1 MGITNLELQ
10 IKTLPESPGIYKF
23 FNNENKIIYIGK
35 AINLKK
41 RVASYFNNNHIHFR
55 TKLLVKQI
63 EKVENIVVETE
74 MDALLLENTLIKKF
88 KPKYNV
94 LLKDDKTYPW
104 ICIQREPNPKIFYTR
119 KVEKNKGQYFGPFT
133 NVKSVKFL
141 IKLIKDVY
149 PFLNHELIHLLNKE
163 NEKISSNEID
173 KHLLDIKLIIKGN
186 FKASIDRFKN
196 EMEKLSVLTKFE
208 KAQKIKEK
216 LEILYNYQVKSTIV
230 NPKIS
235 EVDVFSI
242 SSDDSFAY
250 VNFMQISLG
259 AIISSYTIEIKK
271 SLNESDN
278 EILKILLVELRQRFK
293 SYSNQV
299 ILPFKLNLGS
309 KIKCIV
315 PKVGDKKKLLELSLK
330 NAKSFRMEKFKQIK
344 ILDSERHI
352 NRIISQMKSDLRL
365 KESPAHI
372 ECFDNSNLQGTNP
385 VASCVVFKNCKPSK
399 KEYRHYNIKTV
410 SGPDDFASMK
420 EVVYRRYKRQKEEK
434 ASLPQLIIVDGGKG
448 QLSSAIKSLDR
459 LNLRG
464 KIAIIGIAKGLE
476 EIFFSGDPIPLYL
489 DKKSETLKIIQQLR
503 NEAHR
508 FGIKLHRNKR
518 SKKAL
523 SSSLDN
529 IKGVGPKTQIKLIK
543 TFKSFKN
550 IKTASKNELIDVIG
564 DSKAKNLYENL
575 HSVDRK

>member
-1 MGITNLELQ
+1 MDITNLELQ
-10 IKTLPESPGIYKF
+10 VKTLPTSPGIYKF
-23 FNNENKIIYIGK
+23 FNSVNQIIYIGK
-35 AINLKK
+35 AINIKK
-41 RVASYFNNNHIHFR
+41 RVGSYFNKNHSHFR

-63 EKVENIVVETE
+63 VKIENIVVETE
-74 MDALLLENTLIKKF
+74 MDALLLENNLIKKF

-104 ICIQREPNPKIFYTR
+104 ICIQKYPNPKIFYTR
-119 KVEKNKGQYFGPFT
+119 RIEENKGQYFGPFT

-149 PFLNHELIHLLNKE
+149 PFLNQELIHLLKKE
-163 NEKISSNEID
+163 NEKISLSEID
-173 KHLLDIKLIIKGN
+173 KSLLDIKLMIKGN
-186 FKASIDRFKN
+186 FRASIDHFKN
-196 EMEKLSVLTKFE
+196 KMERLSILTKYE
-208 KAQKIKEK
+208 KAQEVKEK
-216 LEILYNYQVKSTIV
+216 LEILNNYQVKSTIV

-242 SSDDSFAY
+242 YSDDIFAY
-250 VNFMQISLG
+250 VNFMQISHG
-259 AIISSYTIEIKK
+259 AIISSYTIEVKK

-278 EILKILLVELRQRFK
+278 EILRIALIELRQRFK
-293 SYSNQV
+293 SNSLKIIV
-299 ILPFKLNLGS
+299 PFEIYLGS
-309 KIKCIV
+309 EIKCII

-330 NAKSFRMEKFKQIK
+330 NAKSFRMERFKQIK
-344 ILDSERHI
+344 ILDPEKHLT
-352 NRIISQMKSDLRL
+352 RILSLMKSDLRL
-365 KESPAHI
+365 NENPVHI

-399 KEYRHYNIKTV
+399 KDYRHYNIKTV
-410 SGPDDFASMK
+410 AGPDDFASME
-420 EVVYRRYKRQKEEK
+420 EVVFRRYDRLKKEK
-434 ASLPQLIIVDGGKG
+434 ISLPQLIIVDGGKG
-448 QLSSAIKSLDR
+448 QLSSAIKSLEK

-464 KIAIIGIAKGLE
+464 KIAIIGIAKRLE
-476 EIFFSGDPIPLYL
+476 EIFYPDDPVPLYL
-489 DKKSETLKIIQQLR
+489 DKKSETLKVIQQLR

-529 IKGVGPKTQIKLIK
+529 IRGVGSKTQIKLIK

-550 IKTASKNELIDVIG
+550 IKKASKDDLTKVIG
-564 DSKAKNLYENL
+564 LSKAKDLYENI
-575 HSVDRK
+575 HSINNK

>member
-1 MGITNLELQ
+1 MDITNLELQ
-10 IKTLPESPGIYKF
+10 VKTLPTSPGIYKF
-23 FNNENKIIYIGK
+23 FNSGNQIIYIGK
-35 AINLKK
+35 AINIKK
-41 RVASYFNNNHIHFR
+41 RVGSYFNKNHSHFR

-63 EKVENIVVETE
+63 VKIENIVVETE
-74 MDALLLENTLIKKF
+74 MDALLLENNLIKKF

-104 ICIQREPNPKIFYTR
+104 ICIQKYPNPKIFYTR
-119 KVEKNKGQYFGPFT
+119 RIEENKGQYFGPFT

-149 PFLNHELIHLLNKE
+149 PFLNQELIHLLKKE
-163 NEKISSNEID
+163 NEKISLSEID
-173 KHLLDIKLIIKGN
+173 KSLLDIKLMIKGN
-186 FKASIDRFKN
+186 FRASIDHFKN
-196 EMEKLSVLTKFE
+196 KMERLSILTKYE
-208 KAQKIKEK
+208 KAQEVKEK
-216 LEILYNYQVKSTIV
+216 LEILNNYQVKSTIV

-242 SSDDSFAY
+242 YSDDIFAY
-250 VNFMQISLG
+250 VNFMQISHG
-259 AIISSYTIEIKK
+259 AIISSYTIEVKK

-278 EILKILLVELRQRFK
+278 EILRIALIELRQRFK
-293 SYSNQV
+293 SNSLKIIV
-299 ILPFKLNLGS
+299 PFEIYLGS
-309 KIKCIV
+309 EIKCII

-330 NAKSFRMEKFKQIK
+330 NAKSFRMERFKQIK
-344 ILDSERHI
+344 ILDPEKHLT
-352 NRIISQMKSDLRL
+352 RILSLMKSDLRL
-365 KESPAHI
+365 NENPVHI

-399 KEYRHYNIKTV
+399 KDYRHYNIKTV
-410 SGPDDFASMK
+410 AGPDDFASME
-420 EVVYRRYKRQKEEK
+420 EVVFRRYDRLKKEK
-434 ASLPQLIIVDGGKG
+434 ISLPQLIIVDGGKG
-448 QLSSAIKSLDR
+448 QLSSAIKSLKK

-464 KIAIIGIAKGLE
+464 KIAIIGIAKRLE
-476 EIFFSGDPIPLYL
+476 EIFYPDDPVPLYL
-489 DKKSETLKIIQQLR
+489 DKKSETLKVIQQLR

-529 IKGVGPKTQIKLIK
+529 IRGVGSKTKIKLIK

-550 IKTASKNELIDVIG
+550 IKKASKDDLTKVIG
-564 DSKAKNLYENL
+564 LSKAKDLYENI
-575 HSVDRK
+575 HSINNK

>member
-1 MGITNLELQ
+1 MEISDLELQ

-23 FNNENKIIYIGK
+23 FNNENEIIYIGK

-41 RVASYFNNNHIHFR
+41 RVGSYFNKNHTHFR

-63 EKVENIVVETE
+63 IRVENIVVETE
-74 MDALLLENTLIKKF
+74 MDALLLENNLIKKF

-104 ICIQREPNPKIFYTR
+104 ICIQKEPSPKIFYTR
-119 KVEKNKGQYFGPFT
+119 KVEKNRGEYYGPFT

-149 PFLNHELIHLLNKE
+149 PFLNYELIHLLSKKNK
-163 NEKISSNEID
+163 KISSKEID
-173 KHLLDIKLIIKGN
+173 ENLLDIKFMIKGN

-196 EMEKLSVLTKFE
+196 EMEVLSALTKFE
-208 KAQKIKEK
+208 KAQEIKEK
-216 LEILYNYQVKSTIV
+216 LQILYTYQVKSTIV

-242 SSDDSFAY
+242 YSDFSFAY
-250 VNFMQISLG
+250 VNFMQISFG
-259 AIISSYTIEIKK
+259 AIISSYSIELKK
-271 SLNESDN
+271 SLNESDK
-278 EILKILLVELRQRFK
+278 EILRLSFIELRQRFK
-293 SYSNQV
+293 SNSCEV
-299 ILPFKLNLGS
+299 ILPFELNLGP
-309 KIKCIV
+309 KIRCIV
-315 PKVGDKKKLLELSLK
+315 PKVGDKKKLLELSIK
-330 NAKSFRMEKFKQIK
+330 NAKSFRMERFKQIK
-344 ILDSERHI
+344 ILDPERHT
-352 NRIISQMKSDLRL
+352 NRMISQMKSDLRL
-365 KESPAHI
+365 NESPFHI

-385 VASCVVFKNCKPSK
+385 VAACVVFKNCKPSK

-410 SGPDDFASMK
+410 SGPDDFASME
-420 EVVYRRYKRQKEEK
+420 EVVFRRYKRLKEEK

-448 QLSSAIKSLDR
+448 QLSSAIKSIDNLG
-459 LNLRG
+459 LRG
-464 KIAIIGIAKGLE
+464 KVAVIGIAKRLE
-476 EIFFSGDPIPLYL
+476 EIFYPGDPVPLYL

-529 IKGVGPKTQIKLIK
+529 IKGVGPETQIKLIK
-543 TFKSFKN
+543 VFKSYKN
-550 IKTASKNELIDVIG
+550 IKKASKKELTDIIG
-564 DSKAKNLYENL
+564 ASKANDLHKIL
-575 HSVDRK
+575 HSLASK

>member
-1 MGITNLELQ
+1 MKVTNPELQ
-10 IKTLPESPGIYKF
+10 IITLPESPGIYKF
-23 FNNENKIIYIGK
+23 FNKENKIIYIGK

-41 RVASYFNNNHIHFR
+41 RVASYFNKNHTHFK

-63 EKVENIVVETE
+63 IKVENIVVETE
-74 MDALLLENTLIKKF
+74 MDALLLENNLIKKF

-104 ICIQREPNPKIFYTR
+104 ICIEREPKPKIFYTR
-119 KVEKNKGQYFGPFT
+119 KVDKNKGQYFGPFT

-141 IKLIKDVY
+141 IRLIKDIY
-149 PFLNHELIHLLNKE
+149 PFLNHELIHLLKKE

-173 KHLLDIKLIIKGN
+173 KNLLEIKLMIKGN

-196 EMEKLSVLTKFE
+196 EMKKLSVLTKFK

-216 LEILYNYQVKSTIV
+216 LEILYNYQVKSTVV

-242 SSDDSFAY
+242 FSDSSFSY
-250 VNFMQISLG
+250 VNFIQISFG

-271 SLNESDN
+271 NLNESDN
-278 EILKILLVELRQRFK
+278 EILRISLVELRQRFN
-293 SYSNQV
+293 SNSNQI
-299 ILPFKLNLGS
+299 ILPFKISLGP

-330 NAKSFRMEKFKQIK
+330 NAKSYRMERFKQIK
-344 ILDSERHI
+344 ILDPERHI
-352 NRIISQMKSDLRL
+352 SRIILQMKSDLRL
-365 KESPAHI
+365 KESPTHI
-372 ECFDNSNLQGTNP
+372 ECFDNSNLQGSNP

-410 SGPDDFASMK
+410 SGPDDFASMQ
-420 EVVYRRYKRQKEEK
+420 EVVYRRYKRLKEEK

-448 QLSSAIKSLDR
+448 QLTSAIKSLDR
-459 LNLRG
+459 LNLREN
-464 KIAIIGIAKGLE
+464 IAVIGIAKRLE
-476 EIFFSGDPIPLYL
+476 EIFCPGDPVPLYL
-489 DKKSETLKIIQQLR
+489 DKKSETLKIILQLR

-543 TFKSFKN
+543 IFKSFKN
-550 IKTASKNELIDVIG
+550 IKTASKKELIDILG
-564 DSKAKNLYENL
+564 NSKAKDLYENL
-575 HSVDRK
+575 HSFGRK

>member
-1 MGITNLELQ
+1 MDITNLELQ
-10 IKTLPESPGIYKF
+10 VKTLPTSPGIYKF
-23 FNNENKIIYIGK
+23 FNSVNQIIYIGK
-35 AINLKK
+35 AINIKK
-41 RVASYFNNNHIHFR
+41 RVGSYFNKNHSHFR

-63 EKVENIVVETE
+63 VKIENIVVETE
-74 MDALLLENTLIKKF
+74 MDALLLENNLIKKF

-104 ICIQREPNPKIFYTR
+104 ICIQKYPNPKIFYTR
-119 KVEKNKGQYFGPFT
+119 RIEENKGQYFGPFT

-149 PFLNHELIHLLNKE
+149 PFLNQELIHLLKKE
-163 NEKISSNEID
+163 NEKISLSEID
-173 KHLLDIKLIIKGN
+173 KSLFNIKLMIKGN
-186 FKASIDRFKN
+186 FKASIDHFKN
-196 EMEKLSVLTKFE
+196 KMERLSILTKYE
-208 KAQKIKEK
+208 KAQEIKEK
-216 LEILYNYQVKSTIV
+216 LEILNNYQVKSTIV

-242 SSDDSFAY
+242 YSDDIFAY
-250 VNFMQISLG
+250 VNFMQISHG
-259 AIISSYTIEIKK
+259 AIISSYTIEVKK

-278 EILKILLVELRQRFK
+278 EILRIALIELRQRFK
-293 SYSNQV
+293 SNSLKIIV
-299 ILPFKLNLGS
+299 PFEIYLGS
-309 KIKCIV
+309 EIKCII

-330 NAKSFRMEKFKQIK
+330 NAKSFRMERFKQIK
-344 ILDSERHI
+344 ILDPEKHLT
-352 NRIISQMKSDLRL
+352 RILLLMKSDLRL
-365 KESPAHI
+365 NENPVHI

-399 KEYRHYNIKTV
+399 KDYRHYNIKTV
-410 SGPDDFASMK
+410 AGPDDFASME
-420 EVVYRRYKRQKEEK
+420 EVVFRRYERLKKEK
-434 ASLPQLIIVDGGKG
+434 ISLPQLIIVDGGKG
-448 QLSSAIKSLDR
+448 QLSSAIKSLKK

-464 KIAIIGIAKGLE
+464 KIAIIGIAKRLE
-476 EIFFSGDPIPLYL
+476 EIFYPDDPVPLYL
-489 DKKSETLKIIQQLR
+489 DKKSETLKVIQQLR

-529 IKGVGPKTQIKLIK
+529 IRGVGSKTQIKLIK

-550 IKTASKNELIDVIG
+550 IKKASKDDLTKVIG
-564 DSKAKNLYENL
+564 LSKAKDLYENI
-575 HSVDRK
+575 HSINNK

>member
-1 MGITNLELQ
+1 MKVTNPELQ
-10 IKTLPESPGIYKF
+10 IITLPESPGIYKF
-23 FNNENKIIYIGK
+23 FNKENKIIYIGK

-41 RVASYFNNNHIHFR
+41 RVASYFNKNHTHFK

-63 EKVENIVVETE
+63 IKVENIVVETE
-74 MDALLLENTLIKKF
+74 MDALLLENNLIKKF

-104 ICIQREPNPKIFYTR
+104 ICIEREPKPKIFYTR
-119 KVEKNKGQYFGPFT
+119 KVDKNKGQYFGPFT

-141 IKLIKDVY
+141 IRLIKDIY
-149 PFLNHELIHLLNKE
+149 PFLNHELIHLLKKE

-173 KHLLDIKLIIKGN
+173 KNLLEIKLMIKGN

-196 EMEKLSVLTKFE
+196 EMKKLSVLTKFK

-216 LEILYNYQVKSTIV
+216 LEILYNYQVKSTVV

-242 SSDDSFAY
+242 FSDSSFSY
-250 VNFMQISLG
+250 VNFIQISFG

-271 SLNESDN
+271 NLNESDN
-278 EILKILLVELRQRFK
+278 EILRISLVELRQRFN
-293 SYSNQV
+293 SNSNQI
-299 ILPFKLNLGS
+299 ILPFKISLGP

-330 NAKSFRMEKFKQIK
+330 NAKSYRMERFKQIK
-344 ILDSERHI
+344 ILDPERHI
-352 NRIISQMKSDLRL
+352 SRIILQMKSDLRL
-365 KESPAHI
+365 KESPTHI
-372 ECFDNSNLQGTNP
+372 ECFDNSNLQGSNP
-385 VASCVVFKNCKPSK
+385 VASCVVFKNCKPSE

-410 SGPDDFASMK
+410 SGPDDFASMQ
-420 EVVYRRYKRQKEEK
+420 EVVYRRYKRLKEEK

-448 QLSSAIKSLDR
+448 QLTSAIKSLDR
-459 LNLRG
+459 LNLREN
-464 KIAIIGIAKGLE
+464 IAVIGIAKRLE
-476 EIFFSGDPIPLYL
+476 EIFCPGDPVPLYL
-489 DKKSETLKIIQQLR
+489 DKKSETLKIILQLR

-543 TFKSFKN
+543 IFKSFKN
-550 IKTASKNELIDVIG
+550 IKTASKKELIDILG
-564 DSKAKNLYENL
+564 NSKAKDLYENL
-575 HSVDRK
+575 HSFGRK